1 MKISKIHLKNFKRF
15 TELTID
21 QIPLDTKL
29 VLLIGANGSGKSSVF
44 DAFNFLII
52 GYTKHYVYDSES
64 FKNYYFKSVDDFFE
78 VSVLSDKG
86 EIIKNNIINVAPLS
100 RNLLG
105 RSSIRIIPKI
115 THELKIDRNA
125 AVEDSDSPINY
136 TENDTRFANDVFLY
150 IQDVV
155 SELSKPAFEGRS
167 ADTLQIFQ
175 EFIRPLNK
183 SLLNV
188 FGGNENVT
196 IQIAEFRSFTP
207 EKPANLIFK
216 KGDSKISYDLLS
228 HGEKQVI
235 ILLLNFIV
243 RKKYYEDAIIFI
255 DEMDCHLNTALQFN
269 LLKEITEV
277 WIPDSSQL
285 WTASHALGFIDY
297 AHKTSNAQII
307 DFDLR
312 NYDVPQTLYP
322 EPKEN
327 IEVYDIAIGK
337 DVLPSLFKQ
346 MDMFFVENTDKEYYA
361 NLNIPKT
368 IFISENNRNSVFH
381 KVRTT
386 QFKGIVDRDF
396 LSDDDIE
403 VIHKNYPNLFIL
415 AYYSIENY
423 LYHPDNLAEYYQEK
437 GSQFD
442 RNQYIDDLRSAK
454 NEVIDRIAISLSS
467 TRNEYPYFKEPG
479 FNQKPELQKRFKS
492 ESENFEQSMTI
503 SKYLKSDELEE
514 FYKVLPMKT
523 YCKQLSQRQN
533 VPKSELT
540 KTKWFRNQIEKIIK
554 P

>member
-44 DAFNFLII
+44 DAF
-52 GYTKHYVYDSES
+52 DS
-64 FKNYYFKSVDDFFE
+64 FKNETLLDVHSSYYSKNNDIPFIEFN
-78 VSVLSDKG
+78 LSDSEREYKNF
-86 EIIKNNIINVAPLS
+86 NNIIAFQSGNFLK
-100 RNLLG
+100 NKFIG

-312 NYDVPQTLYP
+312 NYDIPQTLYP

-346 MDMFFVENTDKEYYA
+346 MDIFFVENTDKEYYA

-403 VIHKNYPNLFIL
+403 VIHKNYPNIFIL
-415 AYYSIENY
+415 TYYSIENY

-492 ESENFEQSMTI
+492 ESENFEQSITI